1 MFGDLATKVVLVFCK
16 KNFFYRNNILDN
28 VKYRPKI
35 NSLSLM
41 YSLKVFKLTII
52 LSESIGFQ

>member
-1 MFGDLATKVVLVFCK
+1 MFGDLATKVALVFLQK
-16 KNFFYRNNILDN
+16 KLFYCNNIFDN

-35 NSLSLM
+35 NSPSLM

-52 LSESIGFQ
+52 RSDSIGFQ

>member
-16 KNFFYRNNILDN
+16 KKFFYCNNILDN